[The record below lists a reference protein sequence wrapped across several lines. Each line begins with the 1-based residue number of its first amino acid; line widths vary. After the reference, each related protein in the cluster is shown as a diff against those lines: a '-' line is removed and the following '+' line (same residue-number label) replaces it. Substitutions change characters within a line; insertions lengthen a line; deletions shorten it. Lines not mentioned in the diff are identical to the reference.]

1 MTPRRRLAAAITIAT
16 VITTMLGSR
25 SADAQRVAQRA
36 PAPVTQGRYAVPRP
50 PVSAR
55 PPYEGRS
62 FVRPPYSRRSYYRA
76 QVYRSDYYGTASYWY
91 GGVYGGFS
99 YSFLFP
105 VWIEPGYPYYRS
117 PDYPYYP
124 YYEPYPSYPF
134 YRSYA
139 PYPYSPS
146 DRGLSDAYGPN
157 ASLQLRVLPRNAE
170 VFIDGFY
177 AGTVD
182 DFDGSYE
189 GRALRVDAGNHTV
202 EVFLPGH
209 HILTQKIHLQP
220 DRTFI
225 LGAVLEPLAPGET
238 EPARPGAPRP

>member
-1 MTPRRRLAAAITIAT
+1 MAPRRRLITATTAT
-16 VITTMLGSR
+16 VFTAVLGIG

-36 PAPVTQGRYAVPRP
+36 PAPATQGRSAVPRP

-62 FVRPPYSRRSYYRA
+62 YVRPPYNGRSYYRA
-76 QVYRSDYYGTASYWY
+76 PVYRYYYGTSSYR
-91 GGVYGGFS
+91 YGGF
-99 YSFLFP
+99 YGGYYYPFSFS
-105 VWIEPGYPYYRS
+105 VGIEPGYPYYRS

-134 YRSYA
+134 YRSY
-139 PYPYSPS
+139 PSYPYYPP
-146 DRGLSDAYGPN
+146 DRDVSNAYAYGPN
-157 ASLQLRVLPRNAE
+157 AWLQLSGVPRNAE

-189 GRALRVDAGNHTV
+189 GRALRVEPGNHTV
-202 EVFLPGH
+202 EVFLPGYRT
-209 HILTQKIHLQP
+209 LTQKIHLQP
-220 DRTFI
+220 DRTFT

-238 EPARPGAPRP
+238 EPVRPGAPRP